1 MSQYVNRMGSVLVSL
16 NTAAQKIHADMD
28 RNTANLK
35 PDVAAD
41 ENARLQA
48 ELNKAA
54 SEARTQIDAIRED
67 AAAAARKWGEPA
79 GAEIDAGDLALLK
92 GDFQLSQETL
102 WNLLVK
108 HQNNGTMVNAISKYA
123 KEHDVILDYIPNV
136 EDKLFAY
143 DSFAKSA
150 NGMIGDIVHSIGLAH
165 NDLTLAKWGEP
176 GNISQRMEL
185 VLYGIKKKED
195 PSAKLPDGNFNFGF
209 KPLEGR
215 GN

>member
-1 MSQYVNRMGSVLVSL
+1 MSKYVSRMGSVLVSL
-16 NTAAQKIHADMD
+16 NTAALKIHQDMD
-28 RNTANLK
+28 RNNANYK

-41 ENARLQA
+41 ANARLQA

-54 SEARTQIDAIRED
+54 DEARTQIDAIHDD
-67 AAAAARKWGEPA
+67 AVAAARKWGEPA
-79 GAEIDAGDLALLK
+79 GAEIDAEDLGLLK
-92 GDFQLSQETL
+92 GDFQLSREAL

-108 HQNNGTMVNAISKYA
+108 HQDNGTMVNAIDKYA
-123 KEHDVILDYIPNV
+123 KEHNVILDYIPNV
-136 EDKLFAY
+136 TDKLFAY

-150 NGMIGDIVHSIGLAH
+150 HGMVADIVHSVGLAH
-165 NDLTLAKWGEP
+165 NDLTLGKWGEP

-195 PSAKLPDGNFNFGF
+195 LPAKPTGENFNFSF